1 MPLPPPSRTS
11 ALIPPLHCSPVSP
24 RSSQEGPTN
33 AIVTYRPGN
42 RRWEYA
48 KFVFRSTVFTMGMP
62 CRLAAHVT
70 SRRAESATHF
80 TLPYVST
87 IREQSRSST
96 TSGCSTSTSQTR
108 TCSRSRRPSRR
119 RIRCAASSRRFCTA
133 PPHRQEWRPICG
145 HPEAVA
151 EWPSGRVA
159 GPTKCHRFRCVCL
172 APCRHHDRQ
181 RQRARDAGLSRR
193 LRAAL
198 LRADAARRQPCV
210 VGGVAGG
217 RTPPTP
223 LCVVCPL
230 TQPSRRR
237 RSSSSCPT
245 SRRSSAPPLR
255 TPPPAGRRC
264 RTRRGGCAS

>member
-1 MPLPPPSRTS
+1 M
-11 ALIPPLHCSPVSP
+11 
-24 RSSQEGPTN
+24 
-33 AIVTYRPGN
+33 
-42 RRWEYA
+42 
-48 KFVFRSTVFTMGMP
+48 
-62 CRLAAHVT
+62 T
-70 SRRAESATHF
+70 SRRAQSATH
-80 TLPYVST
+80 LPCSST
-87 IREQSRSST
+87 ICEQSRSST

-217 RTPPTP
+217 HTPPAPRWVPPTA
-223 LCVVCPL
+223 PL
-230 TQPSRRR
+230 TTPHTPRTHTTLNLAWSAASQATLSTRRCGRRR
-237 RSSSSCPT
+237 
-245 SRRSSAPPLR
+245 
-255 TPPPAGRRC
+255 G
-264 RTRRGGCAS
+264 